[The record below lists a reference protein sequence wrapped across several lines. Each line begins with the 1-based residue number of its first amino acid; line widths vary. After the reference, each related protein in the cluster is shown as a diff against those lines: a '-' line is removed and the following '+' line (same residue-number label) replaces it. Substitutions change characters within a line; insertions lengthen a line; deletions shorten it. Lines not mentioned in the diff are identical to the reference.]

1 VQPYI
6 IGVLIATVGIF
17 GTSALSKV
25 RGREAFRTYRAGLRA
40 TGLLPESALGAT
52 AMVLAVAEVAAAV
65 GAMLAVVLLASGHTD
80 SRRAVVAALVLASA
94 VIGAL
99 AVGVA
104 LALRRGAGA
113 ACMCFGAGRPL
124 GRVHLVRNT
133 LLLVALAVGV
143 VGAVVNRSAV
153 AATQQWAVNGVAA
166 VAGTVSA
173 LLFILADDI
182 ADLFAT
188 DPSVSVGRR

>member
-1 VQPYI
+1 VH
-6 IGVLIATVGIF
+6 VL
-17 GTSALSKV
+17 
-25 RGREAFRTYRAGLRA
+25 
-40 TGLLPESALGAT
+40 
-52 AMVLAVAEVAAAV
+52 
-65 GAMLAVVLLASGHTD
+65 
-80 SRRAVVAALVLASA
+80 
-94 VIGAL
+94 
-99 AVGVA
+99 
-104 LALRRGAGA
+104 
-113 ACMCFGAGRPL
+113 GAGRPL